1 MSCYSDVIA
10 LRHPEKGA
18 VQVNKLLV
26 KHFFKHFPGFVGG
39 NLLDTMIF
47 SEVFGFESAALESR

>member
-18 VQVNKLLV
+18 VQVNKFLV
-26 KHFFKHFPGFVGG
+26 KDFFKHFPGFVGV
-39 NLLDTMIF
+39 NLLDTMIL
-47 SEVFGFESAALESR
+47 SEVFGFENAALESR